1 MPGQVNMPVRCVI
14 FDCDGTLVDSE
25 PLVSEVMVEMAGEHG
40 LALDLE
46 ASLRLFA
53 GRKLDAGLA
62 ELESR
67 EDYRF
72 PESFVPEFRARSAQ
86 RLADGVQA
94 MPYVDDALE
103 QLHLPRCVA
112 SSAPRAKTELNL
124 SVTGLDRHFETV
136 FSAYEINSWKPEP
149 DLFLVAASHF
159 GFAPQN
165 CVVVEDSDYGI
176 AAGLGAG
183 MQVITYRR
191 PDVHGEGLRNIDSYT
206 EFLPLLAS
214 LD

>member
-1 MPGQVNMPVRCVI
+1 MPVRCVI

-25 PLVSEVMVEMAGEHG
+25 PLASEVMVEMVGEHG

-46 ASLRLFA
+46 SSLRMFA
-53 GRKLDAGLA
+53 GRKLDEGLA

-67 EDYRF
+67 EGCRF

-86 RLADGVQA
+86 RLADAVQA
-94 MPYVDDALE
+94 MPHVDETLE
-103 QLHLPRCVA
+103 RLDLPRCVA

-149 DLFLVAASHF
+149 DLFLVAASHL
-159 GFAPQN
+159 GFAPRD
-165 CVVVEDSDYGI
+165 CVVVEDSDHGI
-176 AAGLGAG
+176 AAGLAAG

-191 PDVHGEGLRNIDSYT
+191 SDVHGEGLSNIDSYW
-206 EFLPLLAS
+206 EFLPLLAD